1 MKKVILIISFFILI
15 FLFGPKIEEPVIFK
29 DLPKIN
35 LNINEVKLWIDKKES
50 KFKNLKQ
57 GNESRIIF
65 YDSIPKKTNISIVYL
80 HGFSG
85 SSQDGSPVHVNVAE
99 KLNSNIYLPRLY
111 AHGLNSNEPLI
122 EYTGE
127 KYLDSARE
135 ALALGKIIGEKVILM
150 CTSTGCTAALA
161 LAANHPEVS
170 ALVMYAP
177 NIRIT
182 HPLDFVATL
191 PWGLYIVRLV
201 EGGKYHYIKNTW
213 KDKER
218 FWTTKYRLEAP
229 IQMQKLLE
237 TSMNENIFRKV
248 NVPTFSGF
256 YYKNGIEQ
264 DNVVSVEA
272 MRTMF
277 KQLGTEDSLKLEI
290 AFEDGGGHEIAYD
303 LVNENY
309 IKVQESTLSFLRNVF
324 NLNEDQSDQK

>member
-1 MKKVILIISFFILI
+1 MKKVILIISLFVLV
-15 FLFGPKIEEPVIFK
+15 FLLGPKIEKPSIFK
-29 DLPKIN
+29 ALPKIK
-35 LNINEVKLWIDKKES
+35 LRINEIESWIDQKES
-50 KFKNLKQ
+50 KFKNIKE

-65 YDSIPKKTNISIVYL
+65 YDSVPIKTNISIVYL

-85 SSQDGSPVHVNVAE
+85 SSQDGFPVHINVAK

-111 AHGLNSNEPLI
+111 AHGLNSDEPLI

-150 CTSTGCTAALA
+150 CTSTGCSAALT
-161 LAANHPEVS
+161 LAANHPEVD

-201 EGGKYHYIKNTW
+201 EGGKYHYITDLW
-213 KDKER
+213 KDKEK

-229 IQMQKLLE
+229 IEMQKFLE
-237 TSMNENIFRKV
+237 TAMNEDIFRKV
-248 NVPTFSGF
+248 KVPTFSGF
-256 YYKNGIEQ
+256 YYKNELEQ
-264 DNVVSVEA
+264 DNVVSVQA
-272 MRTMF
+272 MRRMF

-290 AFEDGGGHEIAYD
+290 AFDDAGGHEIAHN
-303 LVNENY
+303 LVNKNY
-309 IKVQESTLSFLRNVF
+309 VNVQESTLSFLQKVF
-324 NLNEDQSDQK
+324 NLNEN

>member
-1 MKKVILIISFFILI
+1 MKKVFLIISFSIII
-15 FLFGPKIEEPVIFK
+15 FVAGPKIEKPVIFK
-29 DLPKIN
+29 DLPKIE
-35 LNINEVKLWIDKKES
+35 LNINEVKSWIDEKES
-50 KFKNLKQ
+50 KFNNIKE

-65 YDSIPKKTNISIVYL
+65 YDSVPKKTDISIVYL

-85 SSQDGSPVHVNVAE
+85 SSQDGFPVHINIAK
-99 KLNSNIYLPRLY
+99 KLNSNIYLPRLF

-135 ALALGKIIGEKVILM
+135 ALALGKTIGEKVILM
-150 CTSTGCTAALA
+150 CTSTGCSAGLT
-161 LAANHPEVS
+161 LAANHPEVA

-201 EGGKYHYIKNTW
+201 EGGKYHYITDTW
-213 KDKER
+213 KDKEK

-229 IQMQKLLE
+229 IEMQMLLE
-237 TSMNENIFRKV
+237 TAMNEKIFRKIK
-248 NVPTFSGF
+248 VPTFSGF
-256 YYKNGIEQ
+256 YYKNEIEQ
-264 DNVVSVEA
+264 DNVVSVDA
-272 MRTMF
+272 MRRMF

-290 AFEDGGGHEIAYD
+290 AFEDAGGHEIAYNI
-303 LVNENY
+303 VNKNY
-309 IKVQESTLSFLRNVF
+309 VKVQESTLSFLQNIF
-324 NLNEDQSDQK
+324 NLNED

>member
-1 MKKVILIISFFILI
+1 M
-15 FLFGPKIEEPVIFK
+15 
-29 DLPKIN
+29 
-35 LNINEVKLWIDKKES
+35 
-50 KFKNLKQ
+50 
-57 GNESRIIF
+57 
-65 YDSIPKKTNISIVYL
+65 
-80 HGFSG
+80 
-85 SSQDGSPVHVNVAE
+85 
-99 KLNSNIYLPRLY
+99 PRLF

-150 CTSTGCTAALA
+150 CTSTGCTAALT
-161 LAANHPEVS
+161 LAANHPEVA

-201 EGGKYHYIKNTW
+201 EGGKYHYITNTW
-213 KDKER
+213 EDKEK

-229 IQMQKLLE
+229 IEMQNLLE
-237 TSMNENIFRKV
+237 TAMNEEVFRKV
-248 NVPTFSGF
+248 MVPTFSGF
-256 YYKNGIEQ
+256 YYKNEIEQ

-272 MRTMF
+272 MRRMF

-290 AFEDGGGHEIAYD
+290 AFEDAGGHEIAHNI
-303 LVNENY
+303 VNKNY
-309 IKVQESTLSFLRNVF
+309 VRVQKSTLIFLRKVF
-324 NLNEDQSDQK
+324 NLDED

>member
-1 MKKVILIISFFILI
+1 MKKVFLIISFSIII
-15 FLFGPKIEEPVIFK
+15 FVAGPKIEKPVIFK
-29 DLPKIN
+29 DLPKIE
-35 LNINEVKLWIDKKES
+35 LNINEVKSWIDEKES
-50 KFKNLKQ
+50 KFNNIKE

-65 YDSIPKKTNISIVYL
+65 YDSVPKKTDISIVYL

-85 SSQDGSPVHVNVAE
+85 SSQDGFPVHINIAK
-99 KLNSNIYLPRLY
+99 KLNSNIYLPRLF

-135 ALALGKIIGEKVILM
+135 ALALGKTIGEKVILM
-150 CTSTGCTAALA
+150 CTSTGCTAALT
-161 LAANHPEVS
+161 LAANHPEVA

-201 EGGKYHYIKNTW
+201 EGGKYHYITGTW
-213 KDKER
+213 KDKEK

-229 IQMQKLLE
+229 IEMQMLLE
-237 TSMNENIFRKV
+237 TAMNEKIFRKIK
-248 NVPTFSGF
+248 VPTFSGF
-256 YYKNGIEQ
+256 YYKNEIEQ
-264 DNVVSVEA
+264 DNVVSVDA
-272 MRTMF
+272 MRRMF

-290 AFEDGGGHEIAYD
+290 AFEDAGGHEIAYNI
-303 LVNENY
+303 VNKNY
-309 IKVQESTLSFLRNVF
+309 VKVQESTLSFLQNIF
-324 NLNEDQSDQK
+324 NLNED

>member
-1 MKKVILIISFFILI
+1 MKKVFLIISFSILI
-15 FLFGPKIEEPVIFK
+15 FVAGPKIEKPVIFK
-29 DLPKIN
+29 DLPKIE
-35 LNINEVKLWIDKKES
+35 LNINEVKSWIDEKES
-50 KFKNLKQ
+50 KFNNIKE

-65 YDSIPKKTNISIVYL
+65 YDSVPKKTDISIVYL

-85 SSQDGSPVHVNVAE
+85 SSQDGFPVHINIAK
-99 KLNSNIYLPRLY
+99 KLNSNIYLPRLF

-135 ALALGKIIGEKVILM
+135 ALALGKTIGEKVILM
-150 CTSTGCTAALA
+150 CTSTGCSAGLT
-161 LAANHPEVS
+161 LAANHPEVA

-201 EGGKYHYIKNTW
+201 EGGKYHYITDTW
-213 KDKER
+213 KDKEK

-229 IQMQKLLE
+229 IEMQMLLE
-237 TSMNENIFRKV
+237 TAMNEKIFRKIK
-248 NVPTFSGF
+248 VPTFSGF
-256 YYKNGIEQ
+256 YYKNEIEQ
-264 DNVVSVEA
+264 DNVVSVDA
-272 MRTMF
+272 MRRMF

-290 AFEDGGGHEIAYD
+290 AFEDAGGHEIAYNI
-303 LVNENY
+303 VNKNY
-309 IKVQESTLSFLRNVF
+309 VKVQESTLSFLQNIF
-324 NLNEDQSDQK
+324 NLNED

>member
-1 MKKVILIISFFILI
+1 MKKTILIISFFILI
-15 FLFGPKIEEPVIFK
+15 FLAGPKIQKPVIFK
-29 DLPKIN
+29 DLPKIE
-35 LNINEVKLWIDKKES
+35 LNVNEVKSWVNYNES
-50 KFKNLKQ
+50 KFNNIKK

-65 YDSIPKKTNISIVYL
+65 YDSIPKKTKLSIVYL

-85 SSQDGSPVHVNVAE
+85 SSQDGSPVHTNIAK
-99 KLNSNIYLPRLY
+99 KLNANIYLPRLF
-111 AHGLNSNEPLI
+111 AHGLNSKEPLI

-150 CTSTGCTAALA
+150 CTSTGCTAALT
-161 LAANHPEVS
+161 LAANHPEVA

-201 EGGKYHYIKNTW
+201 ERGKYHYITDTW
-213 KDKER
+213 KDKEK

-229 IQMQKLLE
+229 VEMQMLLE
-237 TSMNENIFRKV
+237 TAMNENIFRKV
-248 NVPTFSGF
+248 KVPTFSGF
-256 YYKNGIEQ
+256 YYKNEIEQ

-272 MRTMF
+272 MRSMF

-290 AFEDGGGHEIAYD
+290 AFEDGGGHEIAHNF
-303 LVNENY
+303 VNKNY
-309 IKVQESTLSFLRNVF
+309 VRVQELTFSFLQKVF
-324 NLNEDQSDQK
+324 NLNEN